1 MKVQVKVQVKVW
13 RRVALLACVC
23 VVTSACG
30 QGSATFAQ
38 SHPPTGP
45 PTIFVAIGDYGLRSS
60 ASFGEPQDWAQLFYG
75 ESLSRRSTLYD
86 LSSDDVSADDLS
98 APAGPYVE
106 DLLDGEDARAVALHP
121 DLVAV
126 WVGLPDLLD
135 GMPAATFG
143 SDLEQVLT
151 RLDAGQARVL
161 VANIIPIYS
170 FPAYRSCEAE
180 PLACG
185 LSGALPTASRLAAAV
200 SSYDLAISR
209 AAADGRA
216 SVVDLTGAFTRR
228 LAANG
233 SSGGSPVVADPSDL
247 GLTSAGEQVVAGAFA
262 SAFTAT
268 RR

>member
-1 MKVQVKVQVKVW
+1 VKVQRSRSTGS

-23 VVTSACG
+23 AVASACG

-38 SHPPTGP
+38 SHAPTGA
-45 PTIFVAIGDYGLRSS
+45 PTVLVAIGDYGLSGSS
-60 ASFGEPQDWAQLFYG
+60 GSFGDHQDWAQLFYG

-86 LSSDDVSADDLS
+86 LSS
-98 APAGPYVE
+98 PAGSYVE
-106 DLLDGEDARAVALHP
+106 DLLDGEDAQAVALHP

-126 WVGLPDLLD
+126 WVGVPDLLD

-151 RLDAGQARVL
+151 RLDAGRARVL
-161 VANIIPIYS
+161 VANVIPVYD
-170 FPAYRSCEAE
+170 FPDYRSCEAA

-185 LSGALPTASRLAAAV
+185 LPGALPTESGLAVAV

-216 SVVDLTGAFTRR
+216 AVVDLTGAFTHL
-228 LAANG
+228 LAAAG
-233 SSGGSPVVADPSDL
+233 SSASSAVVVDRSDL
-247 GLTSAGEQVVAGAFA
+247 GLTPAGEEVVAGAFE
-262 SAFTAT
+262 SAFRAT